1 MLKFDNI
8 LFKPVVIFLVLFVI
22 IGFSGCNS
30 FLKKPQKKIPR
41 FENQVSRE
49 EILSQKHTPVY
60 TYEIVKAY
68 PHDVRSYTEGLLMD
82 DGFLYE
88 STGLYGKS
96 KVMKIDIDSGKALKK
111 IRMKPIYFGEG
122 ITIKDDD
129 LYHLSYKSNIGFVY
143 DKHTFELKRTFNY
156 PYQGWGMTT
165 DGSHLIMSD
174 GSSALLFFDP
184 ETLEQRKYLIVK
196 DIESE
201 VGFLNELEYIKGR
214 VFANIW
220 ETNLIAIIS
229 PEDGRVTAWIDL
241 TGINPNPQKLKYPY
255 VLNGIAHLEAE
266 NLILIAGKCWPEIF
280 GIRLVPLKNVT
291 GSL

>member
-96 KVMKIDIDSGKALKK
+96 KVMKIDIDSGKVLKK

>member
-1 MLKFDNI
+1 MFKFDIVFSKPLII
-8 LFKPVVIFLVLFVI
+8 LLVLLPI
-22 IGFSGCNS
+22 IGFSGCKS
-30 FLKKPQKKIPR
+30 FDKKPQKKIST
-41 FENQVSRE
+41 FEKQVSRE

-60 TYEIVKAY
+60 TYEIVRTY
-68 PHDVRSYTEGLLMD
+68 SHDVNSYTEGLLMD

-96 KVMKIDIDSGKALKK
+96 KVMKIHIDS
-111 IRMKPIYFGEG
+111 IYFGEG
-122 ITIKDDD
+122 ITIKGDD

-143 DKHTFELKRTFNY
+143 NKHTFELKRTFHY

-165 DGSHLIMSD
+165 DGSHLVMST
-174 GSSALLFFDP
+174 GSSALLFLDP
-184 ETLEQRKYLIVK
+184 ETLEQKKYLIVK

-220 ETNLIAIIS
+220 QTNLIAIIS

-241 TGINPNPQKLKYPY
+241 TGINPDPQKLKYPH
-255 VLNGIAHLEAE
+255 VLNGIAYHEKE
-266 NLILIAGKCWPEIF
+266 DLILIAGKCWPEIY
-280 GIRLVPLKNVT
+280 GIRLVPLKNVK
-291 GSL
+291 GSF